1 MATKK
6 VGVLIKEARTAADLT
21 QEKLAAKLGASV
33 SASDVS
39 KVERGEADFTN
50 AQLKEIAK
58 LCGVTQASLLN
69 APKNI
74 SEAAK
79 KKAAKAESKSE
90 SKTAKKTDAKKTSS
104 KAASKTESKTASKA
118 ESKAAKKPAV
128 PASANTS
135 MKVTSTEKKLVEA
148 YRLADSDLKKA
159 AMKLLKGEYGDTITG
174 LLSSTSSASGT
185 NGLADLITEGLGKIL
200 SGKK

>member
-6 VGVLIKEARTAADLT
+6 VGVLIREARTAADLT
-21 QEKLAAKLGASV
+21 QEKLASKLGASV

-79 KKAAKAESKSE
+79 KKAAKAS
-90 SKTAKKTDAKKTSS
+90 
-104 KAASKTESKTASKA
+104 SKTESKTAAKTGSKTSSKTTSKSD
-118 ESKAAKKPAV
+118 SKAAKKPAV